1 MTSTRILKHLKAKLQ
16 FPCCLMEIQTYD
28 TPVMLALKD
37 FTRTF
42 FLSSK
47 SSKNLFL
54 ACLVFSLLI
63 EHKYGV
69 LRFKTSKS

>member
-1 MTSTRILKHLKAKLQ
+1 
-16 FPCCLMEIQTYD
+16 MEIQTYD

-37 FTRTF
+37 FARTF

-69 LRFKTSKS
+69 FRFKTSKS